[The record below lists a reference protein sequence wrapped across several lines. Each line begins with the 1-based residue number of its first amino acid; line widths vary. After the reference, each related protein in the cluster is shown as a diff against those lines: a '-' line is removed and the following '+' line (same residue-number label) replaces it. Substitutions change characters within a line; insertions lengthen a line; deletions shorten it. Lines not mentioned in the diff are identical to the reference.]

1 MLRSTLEDGFK
12 TLFPSIQNSFG
23 HSVQTSTSGQTRS
36 QYSSDLFHHRFW
48 DSQVQAIGERR
59 RMSETDGF
67 DKDVCTS
74 EWPDL
79 TTSKQHMKP
88 QTSQSHYNFIQGLL
102 IIIV

>member
-36 QYSSDLFHHRFW
+36 QYSSDLFHHQFW
-48 DSQVQAIGERR
+48 DSQVHAIGERR

-88 QTSQSHYNFIQGLL
+88 QTSQSRYKFIQ
-102 IIIV
+102 